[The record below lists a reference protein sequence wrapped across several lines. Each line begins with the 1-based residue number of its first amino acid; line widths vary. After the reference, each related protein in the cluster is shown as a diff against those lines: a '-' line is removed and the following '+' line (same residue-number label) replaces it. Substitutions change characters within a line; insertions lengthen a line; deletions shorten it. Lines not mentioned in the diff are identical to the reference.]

1 MCCPIIFQLIKSNV
15 GYSNVKGVLM
25 TRLLMP
31 LLRCSAMSACMGS
44 NEPNNLAI
52 WGGRDREVGLL
63 GGVENAKLAVSLVV
77 G

>member
-1 MCCPIIFQLIKSNV
+1 
-15 GYSNVKGVLM
+15 M

-63 GGVENAKLAVSLVV
+63 GGAENAKLAVSLVV